1 MSKEKAADEEKQ
13 SGTKKTTTENN
24 EDIPEAREDAKE
36 LAQRIFGKLKKD

>member
-1 MSKEKAADEEKQ
+1 MSKEKAAAEEKK